1 MHCVTPVTRGRGLGQ
16 FMAFYV
22 TTSSGLYFVSCCD
35 IVVLCY
41 LLSGCVRCAAVLRCV
56 LNVVMR
62 LLVLLPV
69 WVVEAWQER

>member
-41 LLSGCVRCAAVLRCV
+41 LLSGAVRGALLCYAVF
-56 LNVVMR
+56 
-62 LLVLLPV
+62 
-69 WVVEAWQER
+69 